1 MYGSVGRGDSQLT
14 VTVLTVSPAG
24 RRRDPTEG
32 WRIVPE
38 TGHREDG
45 AARGVQRVAV
55 IGAGFAGLCM
65 AIRLR
70 RAGIDDFTVYEKAD
84 DLGGVWRDNTYP
96 GAGCDVPSILYS
108 YSFAQHGRWSRSFP
122 LQREILTYLR
132 DCAEQ
137 YGVTAHLRLGT
148 EITTARYDEDERI
161 WRLRT
166 AAGDEFAARVLVSG
180 VGQLNRPRYP
190 DVPGVR
196 TFTGTAFHSA
206 EWRHDHDLTGRR
218 VAVIG
223 TGPSAVQFV
232 PEIAPKAEKLYV
244 FQRSANWVVPK
255 PDREFGRTARRL
267 RDRIAPIR
275 LALRA
280 LTYTRGETV
289 LYWAIRGGRLSRIA
303 EYVSRK
309 HLEKSIPEG
318 ELRTK
323 LTPAFPIGC
332 KRILISDDW
341 YPALARDNVELVTEP
356 VSRIIRTGIDTM
368 DGVHRPVDTI
378 IYGTG
383 FLATEFLRPME
394 VVGRDGVRLHDVWKD
409 GAAAYLGITVPGFP
423 NLFLLYGPG
432 TNLGHNSTIYMIE
445 SQAEFFLRR
454 ILAGGVHEVSQQRF
468 DRDQERLRASI
479 ASSAFDADCN
489 SWYKTADGRV
499 VNNWAMR
506 TLKYRQLTRR
516 G

>member
-1 MYGSVGRGDSQLT
+1 M
-14 VTVLTVSPAG
+14 
-24 RRRDPTEG
+24 
-32 WRIVPE
+32 PE
-38 TGHREDG
+38 TRERQD
-45 AARGVQRVAV
+45 AAGTDARVRHVAV

-70 RAGIDDFTVYEKAD
+70 QAGIDDFTVYEKAG

-122 LQREILTYLR
+122 RQNEILAYLHR
-132 DCAEQ
+132 CAEEF
-137 YGVTAHLRLGT
+137 GLDAHIRLGT
-148 EITTARYDEDERI
+148 EIVSARYDEADEV

-166 AAGDEFAARVLVSG
+166 SAGDEHAARVLVSG

-190 DVPGVR
+190 DIAGLR
-196 TFTGTAFHSA
+196 NFTGAAFHSA

-232 PEIAPKAEKLYV
+232 PEAARQAEKLYV

-255 PDREFGRTARRL
+255 PDREFGRRELTL
-267 RDRIAPIR
+267 RDKVAPVR
-275 LALRA
+275 LFLRG
-280 LTYTRGETV
+280 LTYVRAETV
-289 LYWAIRGGRLSRIA
+289 IYWAIRGGRLAKLA
-303 EYVSRK
+303 EYVARK
-309 HLEKSIPEG
+309 HLEKQIAEPS
-318 ELRTK
+318 LRAK
-323 LTPAFPIGC
+323 LTPTFPIGC

-341 YPALARDNVELVTEP
+341 YPTLARENVELVTEP
-356 VSRIIRTGIDTM
+356 VGRVIRTGIDTL

-383 FLATEFLRPME
+383 FLATEFLKPMDI
-394 VVGRDGVRLHDVWKD
+394 VGRDGVALQDVWKD

-423 NLFLLYGPG
+423 NMFMLYGPG
-432 TNLGHNSTIYMIE
+432 TNLGHNSIIHMIE
-445 SQAEFFLRR
+445 SQAAF
-454 ILAGGVHEVSQQRF
+454 ILGKIREGGVHEVEQAAF
-468 DRDQERLRASI
+468 DRHQDRLA
-479 ASSAFDADCN
+479 ADLAGTAFAADCN
-489 SWYKTADGRV
+489 SWYKNAEGRV
-499 VNNWAMR
+499 TTNWARR
-506 TLKYRQLTRR
+506 TLTYRLATRR

>member
-1 MYGSVGRGDSQLT
+1 M
-14 VTVLTVSPAG
+14 
-24 RRRDPTEG
+24 
-32 WRIVPE
+32 PE
-38 TGHREDG
+38 TRERQD
-45 AARGVQRVAV
+45 AAGTDAQVRHVAV

-70 RAGIDDFTVYEKAD
+70 QAGIDDFTVYEKAG

-122 LQREILTYLR
+122 RQNEILAYLHR
-132 DCAEQ
+132 CAEEF
-137 YGVTAHLRLGT
+137 GLNAHIRLGT
-148 EITTARYDEDERI
+148 EIVSARYDEADEV

-166 AAGDEFAARVLVSG
+166 SAGDEHAARVLVSG

-190 DVPGVR
+190 DIPGLR
-196 TFTGTAFHSA
+196 NFTGTAFHSA

-232 PEIAPKAEKLYV
+232 PETARQAEKLYV

-255 PDREFGRTARRL
+255 PDREFGQRELTL
-267 RDRIAPIR
+267 RDKVAPVR
-275 LALRA
+275 LFLRG
-280 LTYTRGETV
+280 LTYVRAETV
-289 LYWAIRGGRLSRIA
+289 IYWAIRGGRLAKVA
-303 EYVSRK
+303 EYVARK
-309 HLEKSIPEG
+309 HLEKQIAEPS
-318 ELRTK
+318 LRAK
-323 LTPAFPIGC
+323 LTPTFPIGC

-356 VSRIIRTGIDTM
+356 VGRVIRTGIDTL

-383 FLATEFLRPME
+383 FLATEFLKPMDI
-394 VVGRDGVRLHDVWKD
+394 VGRDGVALQDVWKD

-423 NLFLLYGPG
+423 NMFMLYGPG
-432 TNLGHNSTIYMIE
+432 TNLGHNSIIHMIE
-445 SQAEFFLRR
+445 SQAAF
-454 ILAGGVHEVSQQRF
+454 ILGKIREGGVHEVAQAAY
-468 DRDQERLRASI
+468 DRHQDRLA
-479 ASSAFDADCN
+479 ADLAETAFAADCN
-489 SWYKTADGRV
+489 SWYKNAEGRV
-499 VNNWAMR
+499 TTNWARR
-506 TLKYRQLTRR
+506 TLTYRLATRR